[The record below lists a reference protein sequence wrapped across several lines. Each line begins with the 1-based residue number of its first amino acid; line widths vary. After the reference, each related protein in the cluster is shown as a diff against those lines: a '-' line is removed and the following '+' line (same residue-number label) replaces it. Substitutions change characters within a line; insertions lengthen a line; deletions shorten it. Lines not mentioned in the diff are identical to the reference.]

1 MHSKADWEL
10 LLFIFRKKGI
20 VTLDDTHCHFNRNS
34 SKKHGTKFFFPTSR
48 SAYSAEKQ
56 GRKRIPWLLIHN
68 KKMWRWKRDDFKDYL
83 IITVT
88 SQTKYK
94 QLRRGQWGG
103 KRKAITRGGELVPQ
117 YSRTV
122 CYSKCSNRQD
132 CGSQRR
138 GKTTFCYKPCSSIT
152 FKKATNWADQNGGWM
167 NDCSEDEKQR
177 NGITRFSASF
187 CKNLFEKKNIFVVY
201 VSKLS
206 TKSVSLPDSDH
217 VQYFLIWVS
226 CSFIYKCFG
235 KKTFDFHSAEPVT

>member
-1 MHSKADWEL
+1 MICTVISIEILQRSAAQ
-10 LLFIFRKKGI
+10 
-20 VTLDDTHCHFNRNS
+20 NS
-34 SKKHGTKFFFPTSR
+34 SSR
-48 SAYSAEKQ
+48 LAGLLIWQKNKEEKEFHDSWFIIKRCGGGKGMISKIIYNYSWKSNKVQTAEK
-56 GRKRIPWLLIHN
+56 GP
-68 KKMWRWKRDDFKDYL
+68 
-83 IITVT
+83 V
-88 SQTKYK
+88 
-94 QLRRGQWGG
+94 GG
-103 KRKAITRGGELVPQ
+103 GERKAITWGGELVPQ

-132 CGSQRR
+132 CGSRRR

-167 NDCSEDEKQR
+167 NDWSEDEKQR
-177 NGITRFSASF
+177 NELSRFQ
-187 CKNLFEKKNIFVVY
+187 KPVWKKNVFVVY

-235 KKTFDFHSAEPVT
+235 KKPFDFHSAEPVT